1 MASERPNI
9 YLCGFMGTGK
19 SSVGKR
25 LAETLGC
32 EFVDMDARIEA
43 EAGTAISA
51 IFAERGESAFREME
65 SRMVERIARRS
76 GCVVAT
82 GGGAIVDPKNLEAM
96 KGSGTVVTLTADIP
110 TILRR
115 CGDDA
120 TRPLLQTGDRRGRV
134 QSLLEQR
141 GPFYAR
147 ADIILDTSA
156 LDIEE
161 IVAIL
166 ANRLR
171 PTGHGSWRTASKNP
185 RARRNRNDKKTAT
198 D

>member
-19 SSVGKR
+19 TSVGKR
-25 LAETLGC
+25 LAETLGY

-43 EAGTAISA
+43 EAGTAISK
-51 IFAERGESAFREME
+51 IFAERGERAFREME
-65 SRMVERIARRS
+65 SRMIERIARRP

-82 GGGAIVDPKNLEAM
+82 GGGAIVDPGNLEAM
-96 KGSGTVVTLTADIP
+96 KESGTVVTLTADIP

-141 GPFYAR
+141 SPFYAR
-147 ADIILDTSA
+147 ADIILDTSSLSVEEVVEA
-156 LDIEE
+156 L
-161 IVAIL
+161 A
-166 ANRLR
+166 ARLR
-171 PTGHGSWRTASKNP
+171 PARHG
-185 RARRNRNDKKTAT
+185 
-198 D
+198 